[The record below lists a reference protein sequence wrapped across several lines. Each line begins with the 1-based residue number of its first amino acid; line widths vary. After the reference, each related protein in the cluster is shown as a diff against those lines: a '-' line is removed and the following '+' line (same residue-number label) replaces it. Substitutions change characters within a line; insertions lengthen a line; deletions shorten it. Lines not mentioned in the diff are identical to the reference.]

1 MPSATRRQGT
11 RNEADGVSSNKM
23 PYAGMSDAQERADLV
38 AYLQLLR

>member
-1 MPSATRRQGT
+1 MRLMRVTG
-11 RNEADGVSSNKM
+11 NNM